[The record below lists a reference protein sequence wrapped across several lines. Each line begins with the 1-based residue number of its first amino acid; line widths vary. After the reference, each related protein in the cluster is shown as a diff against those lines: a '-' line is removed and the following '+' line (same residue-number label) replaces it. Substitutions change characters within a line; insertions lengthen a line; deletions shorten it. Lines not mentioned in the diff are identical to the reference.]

1 MSIIRVKKDANYF
14 AASNEPFND
23 DRLSWEARGLMGYL
37 LSKPNDWKV
46 NQKDIMNKGQ
56 AGERKVKRMLAELRK
71 AGYMNRIRVTLEH
84 NKFDWITEVYESPSQ
99 NPRKPT
105 HHFNKINKSQYDVLH
120 SLEKPLTGKRSHIV
134 STELPS
140 TELRTTT
147 TTPTA
152 EAIAKSSNAFTL
164 YEQNIGPLTPL
175 ISQHITGLIGDYTEE
190 WVNRAIQEAA
200 TSNIRNIKYI
210 SAVCAGYKERG
221 SPDIGRSKVK
231 NERKQTAP
239 QNNQTELERMAQ
251 DAYQR
256 LR

>member
-99 NPRKPT
+99 NPRPSSKFT
-105 HHFNKINKSQYDVLH
+105 KSKSQYDVLH

-134 STELPS
+134 STESPS
-140 TELRTTT
+140 TELRTTTT

-200 TSNIRNIKYI
+200 FSNVRKIKYI
-210 SAVCAGYKERG
+210 SEICAGYKERG

-231 NERKQTAP
+231 NERKPITP
-239 QNNQTELERMAQ
+239 QNTQTELERMAQ